1 MQYFLKRNFNKL
13 KKIVKKIIFERKR
26 KSAMSIQNAYRA
38 YSARTA
44 YRRLIA
50 YRNAQAR
57 AIQRIVRGTFSKNL
71 EKNKKM

>member
-1 MQYFLKRNFNKL
+1 MQYLLQRNFNKL

-57 AIQRIVRGTFSKNL
+57 AIQRIVRGMFSKKL
-71 EKNKKM
+71 EKNEKM